1 MAERARAI
9 EPGWEVYSM
18 DGEIV
23 GEVLEARPEYLH
35 VQHSRLFTRKELYFP
50 SSVIRE
56 VTTGQVWLTL
66 DKTALEEQDWSA
78 PPGTPSALD
87 PATLPTTER
96 AGTAAGQASGVPG
109 AREVSGD
116 AREITVPVAEERL
129 AVEKQPRT
137 IGEVLIR
144 REVTERKQTIP
155 VELAYEEVRVE
166 RRPAN
171 REATEEDLRLATGA
185 DLAALDAD
193 QPLIIPI
200 VEEVIEIQRRLMVR
214 EELVVT
220 KQHLARQREVT
231 ETVRRIEPH
240 IETTGNLEQERIQ
253 ESP

>member
-1 MAERARAI
+1 MTKRLNAI

-23 GEVLEARPEYLH
+23 GEVLEARPDYLH
-35 VQHSRLFTRKELYFP
+35 VQHSRLFTRKDLYFP
-50 SSVIRE
+50 PAVIRE
-56 VTTGQVWLTL
+56 VATGQVWLTL
-66 DKTALEEQDWSA
+66 NKIALEEQDWSA
-78 PPGTPSALD
+78 PPGASSTLNR
-87 PATLPTTER
+87 ATLPTTAR
-96 AGTAAGQASGVPG
+96 AGIATNQASPAPG
-109 AREVSGD
+109 AAETSGD
-116 AREITVPVAEERL
+116 THEITVPIAEERL

-155 VELAYEEVRVE
+155 VELAYEEVRIE

-171 REATEEDLRLATGA
+171 REATENDLRLANGT
-185 DLAALDAD
+185 DLAALNAD
-193 QPLIIPI
+193 QPLVIPVI
-200 VEEVIEIQRRLMVR
+200 EEVIEIQRRLMVR

-220 KQHLARQREVT
+220 KQHLARQQKVT

-240 IETTGNLEQERIQ
+240 IETTGNLEQERVQ